1 MEWLVHFQI
10 AEMLPGILTQLGPEG
25 LNQLKRLANN
35 VVAGNKLLTSVAEED
50 DVPNLVENF
59 EEVSQKDEAAK
70 KSEAAKVAEQPAAAT
85 DDNKENKKPEGKP
98 AAAVEEKPSTE
109 PAKPASE
116 PSKPAEAAKPKESPK
131 AADKGKKQ
139 GDAKKQ
145 EPKKAEPKKPE
156 DKKPEA
162 KNEKPAAAAGGA
174 AANNQK
180 KNEPNQKKDN
190 SKKDAGK
197 KPNEKAAANVA
208 QSNAE
213 KGKNKGGAPQK
224 QDAPKPEVRLA
235 SHPEWIIFYFCYF
248 SLTKQFFNQYRL
260 NINGTLF

>member
-1 MEWLVHFQI
+1 MVHFQI

-59 EEVSQKDEAAK
+59 EEVSQKDVEAK
-70 KSEAAKVAEQPAAAT
+70 KNEAAKVAEQQVVAT
-85 DDNKENKKPEGKP
+85 DENKENKKPEIKP
-98 AAAVEEKPSTE
+98 AAAVEEKPSAE
-109 PAKPASE
+109 PVKAVNEPPKPNE

-145 EPKKAEPKKPE
+145 ESKKAEPKKPE
-156 DKKPEA
+156 DKKQEA
-162 KNEKPAAAAGGA
+162 KNEKPA

-190 SKKDAGK
+190 VKKDAGK
-197 KPNEKAAANVA
+197 KSNEKAATIVA
-208 QSNAE
+208 PNAD
-213 KGKNKGGAPQK
+213 KSKNKGGSPQK
-224 QDAPKPEVRLA
+224 QDAPKQEVGFVSSTFKCKLFFMFVNFTR
-235 SHPEWIIFYFCYF
+235 F
-248 SLTKQFFNQYRL
+248 SISISKKFQNT
-260 NINGTLF
+260 